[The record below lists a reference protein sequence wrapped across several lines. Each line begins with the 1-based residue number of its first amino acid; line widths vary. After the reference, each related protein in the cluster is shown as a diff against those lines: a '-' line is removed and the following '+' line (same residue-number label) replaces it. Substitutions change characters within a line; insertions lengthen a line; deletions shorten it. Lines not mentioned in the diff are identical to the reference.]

1 MADNALAISVF
12 QREINSLTR
21 ALTCVSGDFA
31 ALSALDSIT
40 QAITDTITQ
49 GKKILVT
56 GNGGFAAVGQ
66 HFISELMGRYTE
78 RRAPIAAISLDSNPA
93 LITCIANDFGY
104 ERIYSRQIQAIAEKG
119 DIILALTAS
128 GRSKNILEAAN
139 TARNKGVRFF
149 AITGSRPDATLSQ
162 MAECCIAL
170 PSDKAAHV
178 QDTAMCLLHAMCMAI
193 EESIPANNGSIWQ
206 TVMQTASDNGADT
219 LLLDRDGVINTL
231 LPNQYV
237 TTPDML
243 HIENGFLTASK
254 ALAEAFSRIII
265 VSNQACVGKGI
276 VSEKM
281 LACIHQRLTEMVE
294 RAGGRIDAIY
304 YAPDAGE
311 SSRRKPATG
320 MALDIE
326 ADFPGIDFTKAVM
339 VGDSYSDQLFAERIG
354 ATYIDVNANET
365 L

>member
-40 QAITDTITQ
+40 KAITDTIAK
-49 GKKILVT
+49 GKKILVM

-149 AITGSRPDATLSQ
+149 AITGS
-162 MAECCIAL
+162 L
-170 PSDKAAHV
+170 P
-178 QDTAMCLLHAMCMAI
+178 L
-193 EESIPANNGSIWQ
+193 
-206 TVMQTASDNGADT
+206 
-219 LLLDRDGVINTL
+219 
-231 LPNQYV
+231 
-237 TTPDML
+237 
-243 HIENGFLTASK
+243 
-254 ALAEAFSRIII
+254 
-265 VSNQACVGKGI
+265 
-276 VSEKM
+276 
-281 LACIHQRLTEMVE
+281 
-294 RAGGRIDAIY
+294 
-304 YAPDAGE
+304 
-311 SSRRKPATG
+311 
-320 MALDIE
+320 
-326 ADFPGIDFTKAVM
+326 
-339 VGDSYSDQLFAERIG
+339 
-354 ATYIDVNANET
+354 
-365 L
+365 